1 MNILSEMIITMFSSS
16 SEGSTWT
23 SALKVE
29 DATGGEVGLAQG
41 GKALVASY
49 PSQRVGVSSSNEEVF
64 WKIIV
69 KDF

>member
-1 MNILSEMIITMFSSS
+1 MIITMFSSS

-23 SALKVE
+23 STLKVE
-29 DATGGEVGLAQG
+29 DATGGEAGLAQG

-49 PSQRVGVSSSNEEVF
+49 PFQTVGVSSSNEEVF

>member
-1 MNILSEMIITMFSSS
+1 M
-16 SEGSTWT
+16 

-29 DATGGEVGLAQG
+29 DATGGGAGLAQG